1 MAGKLPPQP
10 SAADR
15 IASQKQRDSLAKAK
29 VSTQEGKVIGSANR
43 SEGGMKKM
51 AKGGSFRASANGI
64 ASKGKTKAKQVKMA
78 CGGSAKKGK

>member
-29 VSTQEGKVIGSANR
+29 VSAQEGKVIGSANR
-43 SEGGMKKM
+43 SEGNMIKK
-51 AKGGSFRASANGI
+51 AKGGTFRASANGI
-64 ASKGKTKAKQVKMA
+64 AKKGKTKAAMPKMA
-78 CGGSAKKGK
+78 CGGKMKKGK